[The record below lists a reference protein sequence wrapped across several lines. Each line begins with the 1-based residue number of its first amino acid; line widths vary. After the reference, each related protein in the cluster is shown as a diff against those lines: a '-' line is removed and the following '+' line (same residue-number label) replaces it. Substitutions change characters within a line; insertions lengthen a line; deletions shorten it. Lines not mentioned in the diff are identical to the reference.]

1 MKKPTK
7 LPIKIIGHIKYFLN
21 KCSRDNISAIAG
33 QSAFFLILS
42 FVPFVM
48 FLIAMAVLLFGD
60 PSRFKPDD
68 NSLLTRR
75 IEYLD
80 ESCSKSTHAVWI
92 SAIIALWSA
101 GKGMYIITD
110 GILRIYRLPIKGLW
124 VVRRIYAMGYTIV
137 MLILLLISFAFV
149 VLNSMLTFL
158 LSDEVRKLPGVTY
171 TLYALRY
178 VLIIIVLSVAMTF
191 ALKMFLY
198 LRLENKQYCRFKVL
212 FPGMLFT
219 NIAWVV
225 LNIGM
230 NIYLSYF
237 GSSLYGQL
245 GAIIYML
252 MWIYFSMYLLLY
264 GIQIDYIYRE
274 AFLRFSFKN
283 LFKPKDKKPKS
294 NDKKKA

>member
-1 MKKPTK
+1 M
-7 LPIKIIGHIKYFLN
+7 
-21 KCSRDNISAIAG
+21 
-33 QSAFFLILS
+33 
-42 FVPFVM
+42 
-48 FLIAMAVLLFGD
+48 
-60 PSRFKPDD
+60 
-68 NSLLTRR
+68 
-75 IEYLD
+75 
-80 ESCSKSTHAVWI
+80 
-92 SAIIALWSA
+92 
-101 GKGMYIITD
+101 
-110 GILRIYRLPIKGLW
+110 
-124 VVRRIYAMGYTIV
+124 
-137 MLILLLISFAFV
+137 
-149 VLNSMLTFL
+149 
-158 LSDEVRKLPGVTY
+158 VRKLPGVTY

-274 AFLRFSFKN
+274 AFLRFSLKN